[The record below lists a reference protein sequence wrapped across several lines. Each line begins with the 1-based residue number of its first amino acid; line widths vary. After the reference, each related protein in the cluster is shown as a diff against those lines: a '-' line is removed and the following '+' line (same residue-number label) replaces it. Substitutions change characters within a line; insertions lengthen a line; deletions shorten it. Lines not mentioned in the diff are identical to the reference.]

1 MNTTTWPES
10 PAERQARI
18 AKVRARREVQ
28 KR

>member
-1 MNTTTWPES
+1 MNTTTWPET

-18 AKVRARREVQ
+18 AKVRARREAQ